1 MKEDITQ
8 QMKAI
13 MEMNNGEQPTVEQLK
28 ALSELLATEL
38 DDTKDTKNDDGDI
51 KQTPEE
57 LENLKRIDAEKAKA
71 DKDHMPFVTVVS
83 MNTDDEDINNGS
95 FELDFND
102 IFVSKL
108 LKAGYKGED
117 DYAVVDQW
125 FTEVCKNI
133 AMEVYEN
140 DPDQTSLH
148 PTDRREY
155 NKKLDKNRR
164 EHR

>member
-13 MEMNNGEQPTVEQLK
+13 MEMNDGEQPTVEQLK
-28 ALSELLATEL
+28 ALSALLATEL
-38 DDTKDTKNDDGDI
+38 EDDTNDI
-51 KQTPEE
+51 EETKQTPEE

-71 DKDHMPFVTVVS
+71 DKEHLPFVTVVS

-102 IFVSKL
+102 VFVSKL
-108 LKAGYKGED
+108 LKAGYTGED

-148 PTDRREY
+148 PSDRRDY
-155 NKKLDKNRR
+155 NKKLDENRR